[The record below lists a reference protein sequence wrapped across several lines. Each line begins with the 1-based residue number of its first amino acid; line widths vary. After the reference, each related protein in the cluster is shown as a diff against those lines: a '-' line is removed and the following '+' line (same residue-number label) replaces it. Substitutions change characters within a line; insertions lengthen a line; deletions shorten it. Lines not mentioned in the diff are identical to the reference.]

1 MSKNKFGQQ
10 VVEEIN
16 KFRNEPKS
24 IEKKLEVFKRG
35 LSRLRA
41 KDPFIKEID
50 NFIVDCNNM
59 KKMQKLTVNP
69 ILCEAAQN
77 QIEAFS
83 RDEDSYDNYLS
94 GDDLKGIV
102 PDYYLKENPCL
113 IADSGADEPAD
124 VVTKI
129 LLNKLDSKK
138 IGRNFLTNNSNTQIG
153 FAHVLKD
160 EENYVII
167 IMCLNEAKK
176 RSEIPLPEGYDLTE
190 LKQAFDL
197 FDVNKEGEIS
207 PKETVEAMLSLGYD
221 TKNPE
226 LFRIMKDLSKKHSE
240 NIDFPIFANHIIDN
254 ITNTEDDY
262 GLRTIFELFVD
273 DFEEDTM
280 SIQNL
285 KKIVEELNDKN
296 ALNNIKKLME
306 TKGGSSAKLSW
317 PEFKDYMLRTYSG
330 DQIKGKVKAVKNIQ
344 NMGGSNSKTGSRVVT
359 KVEVSS
365 SSRRGRK

>member
-1 MSKNKFGQQ
+1 MSKNKNSKFGQQ

-16 KFRNEPKS
+16 KFRTEPKS

-41 KDPFIKEID
+41 KDPFLKEID

-113 IADSGADEPAD
+113 IADSGADEPGD

-129 LLNKLDSKK
+129 LLNKLDARK
-138 IGRNFLTNNSNTQIG
+138 IGRNFLTNNNNTQIG
-153 FAHVLKD
+153 YAHVLKD
-160 EENYVII
+160 EDNYVII

-176 RSEIPLPEGYDLTE
+176 RSEIPLPEGYDLSE
-190 LKQAFDL
+190 LKKAFDL
-197 FDVNKEGEIS
+197 FDVNKEGEIN

-221 TKNPE
+221 NKNPE
-226 LFRIMKDLSKKHSE
+226 LYKIMKELEKKHPE
-240 NIDFPIFANHIIDN
+240 NIDFSIFANHIIDN
-254 ITNTEDDY
+254 ITNKDDDY
-262 GLRTIFELFVD
+262 GLRRIFELFVD
-273 DFEEDTM
+273 DFDEDTM

-285 KKIVEELNDKN
+285 KKIVEELGDKN
-296 ALNNIKKLME
+296 ALANIKKLME

-317 PEFKDYMLRTYSG
+317 PEFKDYMLKTYTG
-330 DQIKGKVKAVKNIQ
+330 EQIKGKVKAVKEIQ
-344 NMGGSNSKTGSRVVT
+344 QSGDSGSKRVS
-359 KVEVSS
+359 VSG
-365 SSRRGRK
+365 SSRRRK

>member
-1 MSKNKFGQQ
+1 MSKSKFGQQ

-41 KDPFIKEID
+41 KDPFIKDID

-113 IADSGADEPAD
+113 IADSGADEPGD

-129 LLNKLDSKK
+129 LLNKLDSRK

-221 TKNPE
+221 NKNPE
-226 LFRIMKDLSKKHSE
+226 LYKIMKELEKKHPE
-240 NIDFPIFANHIIDN
+240 NIDFPIFANHIIDK

-285 KKIVEELNDKN
+285 KKIVEELGDKN
-296 ALNNIKKLME
+296 ALANIKKLME
-306 TKGGSSAKLSW
+306 TKGGASAKLTW
-317 PEFKDYMLRTYSG
+317 PDFKDYMLRTYTG

-344 NMGGSNSKTGSRVVT
+344 KSGDSSSGSRKVT
-359 KVEVSS
+359 KVEITT